1 MSYHEEDNNAGKV
14 LLAALA
20 GAGAGI
26 IAGMLL
32 APDKGSATRENWK
45 GVATKYSGQL
55 GEQASK
61 IGADLEAKF
70 KEYAGKLEDM
80 GLTGVGSALSMKGD
94 WNTIKGNLKQQY
106 AQLTDEDLDYAEGK
120 GDELV
125 GRLQDKLGKGKSEIT
140 KMLNVA
146 HIQHDRS

>member
-1 MSYHEEDNNAGKV
+1 MSYQEDNNAGKI

-45 GVATKYSGQL
+45 GLATKYSGQL

-61 IGADLEAKF
+61 LGTDLEGKF
-70 KEYAGKLEDM
+70 KEYAGKLEDL
-80 GLTGVGSALSMKGD
+80 GLTGVGSSL
-94 WNTIKGNLKQQY
+94 NIKGNWDELKGKLKQQY
-106 AQLTDEDLDYAEGK
+106 AQLTDEDLTYAEGK

-125 GRLQDKLGKGKSEIT
+125 GNLQTKLGKGKAEIT
-140 KMLNVA
+140 KMLN
-146 HIQHDRS
+146 DM

>member
-1 MSYHEEDNNAGKV
+1 MSYQEDNNAGKV

-45 GVATKYSGQL
+45 GLATKYSGEL
-55 GEQASK
+55 GEKATK
-61 IGADLEAKF
+61 LGGELETKF
-70 KEYAGKLEDM
+70 KEYADKLEDM
-80 GLTGVGSALSMKGD
+80 GVTGAGASL
-94 WNTIKGNLKQQY
+94 NIKGNWEELKGKLKQQY
-106 AQLTDEDLDYAEGK
+106 AQLTDEDLTYAEGK

-125 GRLQDKLGKGKSEIT
+125 GNLQTKLGKGKSEIT
-140 KMLNVA
+140 KMLN
-146 HIQHDRS
+146 DM

>member
-1 MSYHEEDNNAGKV
+1 MSYHEEDNNAGKI

-45 GVATKYSGQL
+45 GAATRYSGQL

-61 IGADLEAKF
+61 IGSDLEAKF
-70 KEYAGKLEDM
+70 KEYAGKLED
-80 GLTGVGSALSMKGD
+80 LGVTLPGSSLAMKGD
-94 WNTIKGNLKQQY
+94 WNTIKGSLKQQY

-125 GRLQDKLGKGKSEIT
+125 GRLQTKLGKGKSEIT
-140 KMLNVA
+140 KMLN
-146 HIQHDRS
+146 DM

>member
-1 MSYHEEDNNAGKV
+1 MSYYEEDNSSNTGKI

-45 GVATKYSGQL
+45 GMATKYSGQL
-55 GEQASK
+55 GEQAAK
-61 IGADLEAKF
+61 IGGDLETKF

-80 GLTGVGSALSMKGD
+80 GITMPGSGLKMKGNWD
-94 WNTIKGNLKQQY
+94 DIKGKLKQQY
-106 AQLTDEDLDYAEGK
+106 AQLTDEDLTYAEGK

-125 GRLQDKLGKGKSEIT
+125 GNLQTKLGKGKAEIT
-140 KMLNVA
+140 KMLN
-146 HIQHDRS
+146 DM